1 MDLKQPLYQSV
12 NNIYINMP
20 NNISCLDYSRIE
32 KIDKVQNLNDINNC
46 IMETGNSLDD
56 TYKDYN
62 CITTKLGYIVP
73 AIGIRYTDHF
83 SNSPLKIFLNIY
95 TFSGV
100 L

>member
-1 MDLKQPLYQSV
+1 
-12 NNIYINMP
+12 
-20 NNISCLDYSRIE
+20 
-32 KIDKVQNLNDINNC
+32 
-46 IMETGNSLDD
+46 METGNSLDD

-62 CITTKLGYIVP
+62 RITTKLGYIVP